1 MTVPAHIMMTTDA
14 VGGVWVYALALCRR
28 LAEAGHRITVATLGP
43 PPRGIR
49 HHEANALPTSVELI
63 ITSLDLEWLDPEGRD
78 SARAR
83 AELLDLADRLRPD
96 LVHINGYREASIPW
110 QCPSVVVAHSCVLS
124 WWEAVRR
131 ERPAEPRWLAYA
143 EGVRA
148 GLNSADA
155 WVAPTQAFCRSIERI
170 YRPRMPGRVIPN
182 GIEFPAE
189 PAVAKES
196 FIFASGRIW
205 DDAKNLKCVAE
216 MASGLPWPVYI
227 AGAGMPDR
235 AGASTNTRWLGEMAN
250 SELQDWMRRAEIYV
264 APACYEP
271 FGLGILEAARAGCAL
286 VLSDITTLRELW
298 EGAALHVPGGEPES
312 LREALANL
320 CADDAARHNL
330 QRAAAKRAREYSLDR
345 TLDAYLKLYRQVL
358 AHASEG
364 RKPAGA
370 KSELAA

>member
-14 VGGVWVYALALCRR
+14 VGGVWVYALALCRG
-28 LAEAGHRITVATLGP
+28 LAEAGHRITMVTLGP
-43 PPRGIR
+43 PPRGPR
-49 HHEANALPTSVELI
+49 RDEANALPASVELI
-63 ITSLDLEWLDPEGRD
+63 VTSLDLEWLDPEGRD

-83 AELLDLADRLRPD
+83 AELLGLADRLRPD
-96 LVHINGYREASIPW
+96 LVHINGYREASIAW
-110 QCPSVVVAHSCVLS
+110 QCPSVVVAHSCVIS

-131 ERPAEPRWLAYA
+131 DRPAEPRWLAYA
-143 EGVRA
+143 EGVRS

-155 WVAPTQAFCRSIERI
+155 WVAPTQAFCRCIERI
-170 YRPRMPGRVIPN
+170 YRPRINGRVIPN

-189 PAVAKES
+189 GAVAKEP
-196 FIFASGRIW
+196 FILASGRIW
-205 DDAKNLKCVAE
+205 DDGKNLTGLTE
-216 MASGLPWPVYI
+216 MASRLPWPVYI
-227 AGAGMPDR
+227 AGAGMPD
-235 AGASTNTRWLGEMAN
+235 STSPSPNIRWLGEIAN

-298 EGAALHVPGGEPES
+298 DGAALHVPGGEPES

-320 CADDAARHNL
+320 CADDQARHNL
-330 QRAAAKRAREYSLDR
+330 QRAAAKRAREYSIDR
-345 TLDAYLKLYRQVL
+345 AQDAYLKLYRHVL

-370 KSELAA
+370 RSEPAA